1 MWALRSSQVY
11 NCGFS
16 LFAGQHSPPCR
27 TKGRG
32 FAACPPLAQQKNALG
47 TLGGHNTLRRGA
59 LPQISLRLKHFLEMD
74 EAHCTPPAWRGA
86 ACGSARRGE
95 LVMVIGRRA
104 RCLPAIQCKIGLRC
118 PCSKNSFAAAEIQAM
133 RMMPRAPKAIR
144 WSASDAALL
153 SEC

>member
-1 MWALRSSQVY
+1 MLGVRAGASKDS
-11 NCGFS
+11 S
-16 LFAGQHSPPCR
+16 LFAGQHRPPPGPKAAASPPVH
-27 TKGRG
+27 
-32 FAACPPLAQQKNALG
+32 PLRNKKCFGG
-47 TLGGHNTLRRGA
+47 TLGGNNTLRRGA

-86 ACGSARRGE
+86 ACGSARLGE

-144 WSASDAALL
+144 RSASDAALL